1 MLLRIGKV
9 INDLQDDYELRETS
23 PDMEEDRF
31 RHTDIQVVASA
42 RLPLCQMICIELHI
56 DVSFDRLS
64 CNDNHRSFLNEV
76 GAWQFQVSHILHM
89 FLAPTALLA
98 PSTM

>member
-9 INDLQDDYELRETS
+9 INNLQDDYELRETS

-42 RLPLCQMICIELHI
+42 RLPLCQMNYTLT
-56 DVSFDRLS
+56 SRLI
-64 CNDNHRSFLNEV
+64 V
-76 GAWQFQVSHILHM
+76 
-89 FLAPTALLA
+89 
-98 PSTM
+98 

>member
-42 RLPLCQMICIELHI
+42 RLTLRQMTCNELHI

-64 CNDNHRSFLNEV
+64 CNV
-76 GAWQFQVSHILHM
+76 MTITGAS
-89 FLAPTALLA
+89 
-98 PSTM
+98 

>member
-42 RLPLCQMICIELHI
+42 RLPLCQMTYNELHI
-56 DVSFDRLS
+56 DVSFDL
-64 CNDNHRSFLNEV
+64 
-76 GAWQFQVSHILHM
+76 
-89 FLAPTALLA
+89 
-98 PSTM
+98 

>member
-1 MLLRIGKV
+1 M
-9 INDLQDDYELRETS
+9 QDDYELRETS

-42 RLPLCQMICIELHI
+42 RLWHASARLPLCQMTCNELHI

-76 GAWQFQVSHILHM
+76 GAWQFQVPHILLV
-89 FLAPTALLA
+89 LAPTVLLA

>member
-9 INDLQDDYELRETS
+9 TNDLQDDYELRETS

-42 RLPLCQMICIELHI
+42 RLPLCQMTCNELHI

-76 GAWQFQVSHILHM
+76 GAWQFQVPHILLM
-89 FLAPTALLA
+89 F
-98 PSTM
+98 

>member
-42 RLPLCQMICIELHI
+42 RLPLCQMICNELNIE
-56 DVSFDRLS
+56 VSFDRLS
-64 CNDNHRSFLNEV
+64 CNV
-76 GAWQFQVSHILHM
+76 MIITGAS
-89 FLAPTALLA
+89 
-98 PSTM
+98 

>member
-1 MLLRIGKV
+1 MRIGKV

-42 RLPLCQMICIELHI
+42 RLPLCQMICNELLI

-64 CNDNHRSFLNEV
+64 CNV
-76 GAWQFQVSHILHM
+76 MTITGAS
-89 FLAPTALLA
+89 
-98 PSTM
+98 

>member
-9 INDLQDDYELRETS
+9 IIDLQDDYELRETS

-42 RLPLCQMICIELHI
+42 RLPLCQMTCNELHI
-56 DVSFDRLS
+56 DVLFDRMS

-76 GAWQFQVSHILHM
+76 EALQFQVPHILLM
-89 FLAPTALLA
+89 F
-98 PSTM
+98 

>member
-1 MLLRIGKV
+1 MLSRIGKV

-42 RLPLCQMICIELHI
+42 RLTLRQMTCNELHI

-64 CNDNHRSFLNEV
+64 CNV
-76 GAWQFQVSHILHM
+76 MTITGAS
-89 FLAPTALLA
+89 
-98 PSTM
+98 

>member
-9 INDLQDDYELRETS
+9 NNDLQDDYELRETS

-56 DVSFDRLS
+56 DALFDRLS

-76 GAWQFQVSHILHM
+76 EALQFQVPHISHM
-89 FLAPTALLA
+89 F
-98 PSTM
+98 

>member
-9 INDLQDDYELRETS
+9 IIDLQDDYELRETS

-42 RLPLCQMICIELHI
+42 
-56 DVSFDRLS
+56 SLS
-64 CNDNHRSFLNEV
+64 ND
-76 GAWQFQVSHILHM
+76 M
-89 FLAPTALLA
+89 Y
-98 PSTM
+98 

>member
-1 MLLRIGKV
+1 MRIGKV

-42 RLPLCQMICIELHI
+42 RLPLCQMICNEFHN

-64 CNDNHRSFLNEV
+64 CNNNHRSFLNEV
-76 GAWQFQVSHILHM
+76 EAWQFQVLHILHM
-89 FLAPTALLA
+89 F
-98 PSTM
+98 